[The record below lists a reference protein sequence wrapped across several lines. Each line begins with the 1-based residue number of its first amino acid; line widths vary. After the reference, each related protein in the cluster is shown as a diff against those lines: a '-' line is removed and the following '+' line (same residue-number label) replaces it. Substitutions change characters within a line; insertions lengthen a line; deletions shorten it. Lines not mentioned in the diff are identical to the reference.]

1 MSQEVVNG
9 ALKEIS
15 DKLGAQYAR
24 KVTFVKCDLGDWHAS
39 ANAAKE
45 ISSQTDRLG
54 ILVPELCQGN
64 HDLPAD

>member
-9 ALKEIS
+9 ALKDIS

-24 KVTFVKCDLGDWHAS
+24 KVTFVKCDWHAS

-45 ISSQTDRLG
+45 ISSQTDRLD
-54 ILVPELCQGN
+54 ILVPELC
-64 HDLPAD
+64 

>member
-9 ALKEIS
+9 ALKDIS

-24 KVTFVKCDLGDWHAS
+24 KVIFVKCDLGDWHAS

-45 ISSQTDRLG
+45 ISSQTNRLN
-54 ILVPELCQGN
+54 ILVPELY
-64 HDLPAD
+64 